1 MPQSPRRDLDP
12 EKVLETKTDL
22 QHGDSDPPVEV
33 GGLRVVDV
41 LALLGHGG
49 RVRTLAVRGL
59 QRVTVALQVNVA
71 HGQRHVIGPGHL
83 DVALSRLGAA
93 LVGVHMFAHSGRGG
107 HVRHLD
113 VRDAALPDDEL

>member
-1 MPQSPRRDLDP
+1 M
-12 EKVLETKTDL
+12 
-22 QHGDSDPPVEV
+22 
-33 GGLRVVDV
+33 VDV

-49 RVRTLAVRGL
+49 RVRTLTVRGL

-71 HGQRHVIGPGHL
+71 HGQRHVIGHL

-93 LVGVHMFAHSGRGG
+93 LVGVDMFARSGRGG

-113 VRDAALPDDEL
+113 VRDAVLPDDEL